1 MTYLKQKTKSE
12 LYVIL
17 VRCHKNKI
25 PYRLT
30 KCEGKI
36 TMIDTEDKELI
47 SFARKNNPDLI

>member
-1 MTYLKQKTKSE
+1 MTHLKQKTKSE

-17 VRCHKNKI
+17 TRCNKNKI

-36 TMIDTEDKELI
+36 TMIDTKDKELL
-47 SFARKNNPDLI
+47 AYAKKNNPNLI

>member
-1 MTYLKQKTKSE
+1 MTHLKQKTKSE

>member
-1 MTYLKQKTKSE
+1 MTLLKQKTKSE

-17 VRCHKNKI
+17 TRCCKNKI

-36 TMIDTEDKELI
+36 TMLDTKDKELI
-47 SFARKNNPDLI
+47 SYAKKNNPDLI